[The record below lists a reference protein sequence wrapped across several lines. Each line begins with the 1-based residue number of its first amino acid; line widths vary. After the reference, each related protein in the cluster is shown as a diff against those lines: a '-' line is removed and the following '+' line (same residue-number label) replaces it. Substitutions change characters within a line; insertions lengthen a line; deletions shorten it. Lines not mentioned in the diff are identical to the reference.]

1 MKPGDQIQYIGKDR
15 VWIKG
20 GEVFTL
26 DRGERWKGE
35 DGSVLHASKRE
46 IQSESFRPYPVEVPE
61 YKAGD
66 VIRVVRKVPG
76 SPRSDIL
83 KIGMR
88 FRLGTVIR
96 INDTPPYQ
104 EARNLAD
111 VYKWTLTEHWLN
123 PECFVIDEREDKTE
137 PVLTESRIS
146 ELVKFE
152 GAKWPSPALPETEV
166 THAALFEFPNGERFE
181 IPRPEGEG
189 WTLEKRKEY
198 RDKFEHWQDHVMGVR
213 HLSGRLIF
221 KEYAKRAY
229 MENAR
234 CLWFERW
241 TREVIITD
249 EPEPGCY
256 QKHWEFL

>member
-1 MKPGDQIQYIGKDR
+1 MTPGDKYQYIGKEDR
-15 VWIKG
+15 AWVKV
-20 GEVFTL
+20 GEVLTVGEPSVGC
-26 DRGERWKGE
+26 DHGERE
-35 DGSVLHASKRE
+35 DGFVIALPE
-46 IQSESFRPYPVEVPE
+46 DDVQSEAFRPYPVEVPE

-76 SPRSDIL
+76 RPRSHMF
-83 KIGMR
+83 KIGMQ

-104 EARNLAD
+104 EARNLED
-111 VYKWTLTEHWLN
+111 NHPWGLTEHMDL
-123 PECFVIDEREDKTE
+123 PECFVIEEREDKCE
-137 PVLTESRIS
+137 IS
-146 ELVKFE
+146 I
-152 GAKWPSPALPETEV
+152 KWPSPALPETEI

-181 IPRPEGEG
+181 IPRPEEAEG

-198 RDKFEHWQDHVMGVR
+198 SDKFEHWQDHVMGVR

-241 TREVIITD
+241 TRKTVIAD
-249 EPEPGCY
+249 EPEPGSY
-256 QKHWEFL
+256 TKHWEFL